1 MLTAER
7 LREILSYDPETGIFR
22 RRFTRAVNAVAGEVV
37 RGSEQRGYEGRPYVL
52 SHECNNPEVGRRIL
66 YEREADILDPPARP
80 AKRKRAA

>member
-1 MLTAER
+1 MPEVKNYVAEQDYANGKPGR
-7 LREILSYDPETGIFR
+7 YVLRISFE
-22 RRFTRAVNAVAGEVV
+22 
-37 RGSEQRGYEGRPYVL
+37 YEGRPYVL